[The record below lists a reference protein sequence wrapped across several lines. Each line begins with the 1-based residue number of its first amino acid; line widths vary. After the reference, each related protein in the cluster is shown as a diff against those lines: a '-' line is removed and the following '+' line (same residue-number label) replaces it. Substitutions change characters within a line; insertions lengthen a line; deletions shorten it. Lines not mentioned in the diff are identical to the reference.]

1 MKLVVFGANGPTGR
15 LVTQRALDDGHAVTA
30 VTRHP
35 RAFPLAD
42 PGLRVAGAD
51 ALDAAAV
58 AEVVAGHDRV
68 ISALG
73 IPYTRQP
80 VSVFSD
86 SARNIVAAMR
96 RHGLRRLVCVTSI
109 GVHGSAAPG
118 ESLFFRTVIGPV
130 LLWLGRPL
138 YEDARRME
146 EIVRDSDLDWTIIR
160 PSGLFDAAAVTGYRV
175 AVAPQRLPGMFTSR
189 ADLADA
195 LLREAVDDRHV
206 RACIE
211 VITTQGT
218 PSYLSVFL
226 KEALHIGRPA
236 GIGSA
241 AMPDGS
247 DPGRQPE

>member
-15 LVTQRALDDGHAVTA
+15 LVTRRALDEGHAVTA

-35 RAFPLAD
+35 GAFPIAD

-58 AEVVAGHDRV
+58 REAVTGHDGV

-73 IPYTRQP
+73 VPYTRQP

-86 SARNIVAAMR
+86 TARNIVAAMR
-96 RHGLRRLVCVTSI
+96 RAGVRRLVCVTSI
-109 GVHGSAAPG
+109 GVIGTAAPG
-118 ESLFFRTVIGPV
+118 ENFLFRTLIVPA

-146 EIVRDSDLDWTIIR
+146 DIVRAADLDWTIIR
-160 PSGLFDAAAVTGYRV
+160 PSGLFDGTAVTGYRV
-175 AVAPQRLPGMFTSR
+175 AVAPRRLPGMFTSR

-218 PSYLSVFL
+218 PGYLRVFL
-226 KEALHIGRPA
+226 KEALRIGR
-236 GIGSA
+236 
-241 AMPDGS
+241 
-247 DPGRQPE
+247 

>member
-15 LVTQRALDDGHAVTA
+15 LVTQRALGKGHAVTA

-35 RAFPLAD
+35 GAFPIGD

-58 AEVVAGHDRV
+58 EEVVAGHDRV
-68 ISALG
+68 ISTLG
-73 IPYTRQP
+73 VPYTRQP
-80 VSVFSD
+80 VSVFSE
-86 SARNIVAAMR
+86 SARNIVAAMQ

-109 GVHGSAAPG
+109 GVHGTAAPG
-118 ESLFFRTVIGPV
+118 ENFFFRTVIAPV

-146 EIVRDSDLDWTIIR
+146 DIVRATDLDWTIIR
-160 PSGLFDAAAVTGYRV
+160 PSGLFDGAAVTGYRV

-195 LLREAVDDRHV
+195 LLREVVDGRHV

-218 PSYLSVFL
+218 PNYLSVFP
-226 KEALHIGRPA
+226 KEALRIGKQSGA
-236 GIGSA
+236 GQQR
-241 AMPDGS
+241 S
-247 DPGRQPE
+247 DPKRWPK